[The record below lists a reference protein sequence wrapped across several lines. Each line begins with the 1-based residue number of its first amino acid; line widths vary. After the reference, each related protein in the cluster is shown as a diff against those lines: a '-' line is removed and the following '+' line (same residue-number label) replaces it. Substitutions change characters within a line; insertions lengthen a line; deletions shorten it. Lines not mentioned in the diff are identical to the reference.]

1 MPSPDTNGTGAL
13 LALSVV
19 CRLPG
24 GDIETESLTKEQ
36 TCGLE
41 YAQECCCI

>member
-1 MPSPDTNGTGAL
+1 MPHRTPTVRAPP

-24 GDIETESLTKEQ
+24 GDLETESLTKE
-36 TCGLE
+36 
-41 YAQECCCI
+41 